1 MLRPTSAGAGA
12 WRRELD
18 ALFLVLV
25 GSGVVGALLVAL
37 AEAFAPRPRH
47 PLAAGEARD
56 REALRV
62 SGRFDRGAALEL
74 RRRLAE
80 DLRRHEAVRRHLEST
95 GTKDRDREVT
105 ALLQVV
111 ERSVQ
116 ATRNEITDVEMWLS
130 LGR

>member
-1 MLRPTSAGAGA
+1 
-12 WRRELD
+12 LD

-25 GSGVVGALLVAL
+25 VAGVVGALLAAL
-37 AEAFAPRPRH
+37 AEALAPPPRH

-56 REALRV
+56 RQALRV

-74 RRRLAE
+74 RRRLVE

-105 ALLQVV
+105 ALLQLVD
-111 ERSVQ
+111 RSAQ
-116 ATRNEITDVEMWLS
+116 TTRDEIADVEMWLT